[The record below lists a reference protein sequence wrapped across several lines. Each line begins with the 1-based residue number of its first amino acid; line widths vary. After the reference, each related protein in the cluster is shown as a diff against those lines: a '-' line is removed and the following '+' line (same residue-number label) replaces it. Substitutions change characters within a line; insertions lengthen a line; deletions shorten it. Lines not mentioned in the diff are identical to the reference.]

1 MSHRYKSFVNLLML
15 CLLCFSA
22 LSPAAV
28 ADTLT
33 IPNSF
38 TAGTPAQASQV
49 NANFNAITSWS
60 ANIANDN
67 IKSGAGIAL
76 TKLDQTTELFV
87 KRAATNRCVSAGVTG
102 DTIPRIALYTDG
114 SIGMGPGTAS
124 VIDVGFARKDSST
137 IKALSITAP
146 SSPVA
151 LHTAGML
158 VGSDFTSNYF
168 AWLTTDGLH
177 LTAGSTPAT
186 AGMVTGPSANTI
198 AIRNNDNSADGALT
212 CGALTASGA
221 ATVTGA
227 ATLNSTATVAGATT
241 LNSTLTANSVVPGIT
256 PGGRLTLTS
265 GTPVTGDVT
274 AAGTLYYTP
283 YRSNIYPAYA
293 TATGKYTAKTFIE
306 ASLTLSIS
314 SGTNYDIF
322 GVYTSGSS
330 PTLSA
335 LAWTNDTTRA
345 TALVRSTIS
354 GLLYKSG
361 DEQSLYL
368 GTIRGSGA
376 NVTAKSRAAGQLYV
390 WNMYNRVMED
400 AQAQDTTD
408 TWNYT
413 TAAFQEARAQSTEGT
428 SRIGI
433 VRGLDDDTVE
443 AMNISAYSNSVAAV
457 TATNG
462 IGIDSSTVN
471 SATNSSTSSYLA
483 NQGVT
488 CTAVYKGRPG
498 IGYHTFRRLEY
509 SVATGTCSWAGDGGG
524 TVYQTGLRLSQPM

>member
-102 DTIPRIALYTDG
+102 DTTPRIALYTDG
-114 SIGMGPGTAS
+114 SIGMGPGSAS
-124 VIDVGFARKDSST
+124 AIDVGFARGSSST

-146 SSPVA
+146 ASPVT

-168 AWLTTDGLH
+168 AWLATDGLH
-177 LTAGSTPAT
+177 LTAGSAPAT
-186 AGMVTGPSANTI
+186 AGMVTGPSADTI
-198 AIRNNDNSADGALT
+198 AIRNNNNSADGALT

-221 ATVTGA
+221 VAVTG
-227 ATLNSTATVAGATT
+227 TTT
-241 LNSTLTANSVVPGIT
+241 LNSTLTSNALVQGIR

-274 AAGTLYYTP
+274 GAGTLYYTP
-283 YRSNIYPAYA
+283 YLSNIYPAYA
-293 TATGKYTAKTFIE
+293 TATGKYTAKTFTE
-306 ASLTLSIS
+306 ASLALSIS

-322 GVYTSGSS
+322 GVYTSGTS

-335 LAWTNDTTRA
+335 VAWTNDTTRA

-408 TWNYT
+408 SWTYT
-413 TAAFQEARAQSTEGT
+413 TATFQEARAQSTEGT
-428 SRIGI
+428 SRVGI
-433 VRGLDDDTVE
+433 VRGLDDDSTDAV
-443 AMNISAYSNSVAAV
+443 NVTTSANTNVSVAMYS
-457 TATNG
+457 G

-471 SATNSSTSSYLA
+471 SGHGAVAQQPVANHLQTHIST
-483 NQGVT
+483 
-488 CTAVYKGRPG
+488 YKGKPG
-498 IGYHTFRRLEY
+498 IGYRTFRRLEQ
-509 SVATGTCSWAGDGGG
+509 SGATGTTTWYGDGGA
-524 TVYQTGLRLSQPM
+524 TFFQTGLRVSQPM

>member
-1 MSHRYKSFVNLLML
+1 ML
-15 CLLCFSA
+15 CLFCITCSV
-22 LSPAAV
+22 PV
-28 ADTLT
+28 VYADTLT

-49 NANFNAITSWS
+49 NANFNAVTSWS
-60 ANIANDN
+60 STIANDN
-67 IKSGAGIAL
+67 IKSGAAIAPS
-76 TKLDQTTELFV
+76 KLDLTALVYPTSEWFF
-87 KRAATNRCVSAGVTG
+87 KRSASNRCVSSGVSGDTVPRVTLTSDGYLQFGPGSASAVDIGIRRKSSSFLQVIDAGVTANKSVEASGFEATTFG
-102 DTIPRIALYTDG
+102 DANPKLQLNTTGVHFGAG
-114 SIGMGPGTAS
+114 GAS
-124 VIDVGFARKDSST
+124 AVDTLLKRSS
-137 IKALSITAP
+137 A
-146 SSPVA
+146 
-151 LHTAGML
+151 
-158 VGSDFTSNYF
+158 
-168 AWLTTDGLH
+168 TTL
-177 LTAGSTPAT
+177 A
-186 AGMVTGPSANTI
+186 V
-198 AIRNNDNSADGALT
+198 RNEADSADGALT
-212 CGALTASGA
+212 VGDLTASG
-221 ATVTGA
+221 TVTV
-227 ATLNSTATVAGATT
+227 TGATT
-241 LNSTLTANSVVPGIT
+241 LNSTLTSNALVQGIT

-274 AAGTLYYTP
+274 GAGTLYYTP
-283 YRSNIYPAYA
+283 YVSNIYPAYSSSS
-293 TATGKYTAKTFIE
+293 GKYTAKTFTE

-335 LAWTNDTTRA
+335 VAWTNDTTRA

-400 AQAQDTTD
+400 ALAQDTTD
-408 TWNYT
+408 TWTYT

-433 VRGLDDDTVE
+433 IRGLDDETVE
-443 AMNISAYSNSVAAV
+443 ATNISAYSNSTAAV

-471 SATNSSTSSYLA
+471 SATNSPTSSYLT
-483 NQGVT
+483 NNGVT

-498 IGYHTFRRLEY
+498 IGYHTLRRLEY
-509 SVATGTCSWAGDGGG
+509 SVAVGTCSWAGDGGG
-524 TVYQTGLRLSQPM
+524 TFYQTGMRLSQPM